1 MGRGLKCACGM
12 VNSPGG
18 EESISL
24 LLLLL
29 LLLELLFK
37 AIVMGTPPEFAC
49 VLFGWSE
56 LLDRKRLTFFFGLST
71 ADFDLGRP
79 TFGRDTLVSA
89 AALSSVFF
97 VAGSTPS

>member
-1 MGRGLKCACGM
+1 M

-18 EESISL
+18 EASTTP
-24 LLLLL
+24 LLL

-37 AIVMGTPPEFAC
+37 AMVTGTLPEFAC

-56 LLDRKRLTFFFGLST
+56 LFDRKRPTLFFGLST

-79 TFGRDTLVSA
+79 TFGRDPPPPVSA
-89 AALSSVFF
+89 IALSSVFF
-97 VAGSTPS
+97 TTGSTPS